1 LPEITNRMDIYILD
15 TDICIYWLKGDDSIE
30 KKIVQ
35 VGFSN
40 ICITVITECELFY
53 GAFKSAKKEKNLS
66 VIGELKSKINTLHTV
81 EGVSPIYG
89 KLKSELGNKG
99 QTIDDADL
107 LIASI
112 ALSNNAILV
121 TNNISH
127 FKRIPGLKIENW
139 K

>member
-1 LPEITNRMDIYILD
+1 MDIYILD

-127 FKRIPGLKIENW
+127 FKRIPGLKIEHW

>member
-1 LPEITNRMDIYILD
+1 MDIYILD
-15 TDICIYWLKGDDSIE
+15 TDICIYWLKGNDRIE

-35 VGFSN
+35 VGLSA
-40 ICITVITECELFY
+40 ISITVITECELFY
-53 GAFKSAKKEKNLS
+53 GAFKSTKKEKNLA
-66 VIGELKSKINTLHTV
+66 IIEELKSKINTLHTT
-81 EGVSPIYG
+81 EGVSYIYG

-99 QTIDDADL
+99 QTIDDAAL

-112 ALSNNAILV
+112 ALSNTAILV

>member
-1 LPEITNRMDIYILD
+1 LPEITDRMDIYILD

>member
-1 LPEITNRMDIYILD
+1 MPEITNRMDIYILD

-112 ALSNNAILV
+112 ALLNNAILV

>member
-1 LPEITNRMDIYILD
+1 MDIYILD
-15 TDICIYWLKGDDSIE
+15 TDICIYWLKGNDSIE